1 MDEDDLLQI
10 DEIEDKE
17 NDNVPLLININ
28 KDISNI
34 TKSYKRLICHGLQSE
49 QISMY
54 IQRIPAQF
62 GETRRIETIAQDLF
76 PNLIFSKFSQKK
88 LNYSRKRKLNCA
100 LFAESVWQIDRSAD
114 LALKEAF
121 KEQPVFMGLYEVMC
135 DVAKKKSKHMGKQ
148 NIKYSEEFTSFLVI
162 LEGISFRILDLFRQN
177 LEGRSIRSIR

>member
-100 LFAESVWQIDRSAD
+100 LFAESVWQIDRSGNCVCAKTCTGFAERSD
-114 LALKEAF
+114 ICNNCNSLHLKKKF
-121 KEQPVFMGLYEVMC
+121 LYQVVLNSHQNTHTSN
-135 DVAKKKSKHMGKQ
+135 DQKQAKKMA
-148 NIKYSEEFTSFLVI
+148 
-162 LEGISFRILDLFRQN
+162 RIA
-177 LEGRSIRSIR
+177 